1 MTSHFVIAV
10 SLTRLAY
17 YSFALAVK
25 RSLELFG
32 RVRKNFKICKG
43 IIGYSEGMYNFT
55 EKSGQN
61 LYDDRLSL
69 RLGIEVKIKKKPK
82 KNSYN

>member
-43 IIGYSEGMYNFT
+43 IIGYSEGMHNFA
-55 EKSGQN
+55 
-61 LYDDRLSL
+61 
-69 RLGIEVKIKKKPK
+69 
-82 KNSYN
+82 